1 MERNLRAKQICWKE
15 NGTIFL
21 LLTTLPRVDKWKP
34 WTRSFSESSSRT
46 VNESQRFWHEML
58 PNALWAY
65 RTNAR
70 MSTGVTPY
78 SLVYGAEAVLPLET
92 EIPSY
97 WLSIA
102 ADLSPSSSQY
112 AEATV
117 IWIRRMNVGCVLY
130 SIWTFIEP
138 EWLGFLYWKLSAFN
152 LLYQPSFLLFLC
164 FLFFLWWLLFLFY
177 SDIFC
182 SWRSIPFAHPRA
194 HQLLVLLG
202 NILYLYLFF
211 SFLLSSVRGGAC
223 PPKGPTLPLP
233 QTTRIRLIERRGFS
247 DGEPR
252 TGMEQ

>member
-1 MERNLRAKQICWKE
+1 MLLQLLRLYVKINYVDFEFPSLVGGWLLTMERNLRAKQICWKE

-117 IWIRRMNVGCVLY
+117 IWIRSFG
-130 SIWTFIEP
+130 WTSVACFT
-138 EWLGFLYWKLSAFN
+138 AFGH
-152 LLYQPSFLLFLC
+152 L
-164 FLFFLWWLLFLFY
+164 
-177 SDIFC
+177 
-182 SWRSIPFAHPRA
+182 
-194 HQLLVLLG
+194 
-202 NILYLYLFF
+202 
-211 SFLLSSVRGGAC
+211 
-223 PPKGPTLPLP
+223 
-233 QTTRIRLIERRGFS
+233 
-247 DGEPR
+247 
-252 TGMEQ
+252 